1 MMKVR
6 FGDDYLEEIYTNPT
20 ADGGFVPAIVKAFR
34 KRMQFIDSV
43 KDERDFWSWRSL
55 RFEKLRGNRSHQYS
69 LRLNDQYRLII
80 EFEGEAADKVAVIV
94 SIEDYH

>member
-1 MMKVR
+1 MKVR
-6 FGDDYLEEIYTNPT
+6 FEDDSLEEIYTNPM
-20 ADGGFVPAIVKAFR
+20 ADDGFVPVLVKAFR
-34 KRMQFIDSV
+34 KRMQFIDSA
-43 KDERDFWSWRSL
+43 KDERDFRSWRSL

-80 EFEGEAADKVAVIV
+80 EFEGEAADKVVVIV